1 MSSIRTPSE
10 RYRHDVAFHNL
21 TDALVALMRDG
32 WTYGDIHDAWA
43 LAEQIKHEN
52 EVRRLSTGGSDAS

>member
-1 MSSIRTPSE
+1 
-10 RYRHDVAFHNL
+10 
-21 TDALVALMRDG
+21 MRDG

-52 EVRRLSTGGSDAS
+52 EVRRLSTGSDSQ